1 MDHVEDPTKQHDK
14 LMEQNIQIS
23 VCLDQEL
30 APSTTTHYVLM
41 MLIICSRRLLFVKVG
56 ICLRELRNR
65 EKCADSCQ
73 CLSC

>member
-1 MDHVEDPTKQHDK
+1 MDRVEDPTKQHAELLENMQK
-14 LMEQNIQIS
+14 S
-23 VCLDQEL
+23 VCLEQKL

-41 MLIICSRRLLFVKVG
+41 MLIICSRRLPFVKVG
-56 ICLRELRNR
+56 ICLHELRNR